1 MARRGDAIYL
11 RGKTWWL
18 DFMHQGRRYC
28 VRLGKNI
35 NRTAAWELSQVKR
48 AAILK
53 GEAGIGEKRKD
64 IAFEKAAT
72 EFLKWAQTNKKPKTV
87 RSYKQCV
94 KQLARSFNGKR
105 LSEIHPFLIEK
116 HKRERIE
123 AGARVAANREVTVLK
138 ALFNRCIEWGLFAGE
153 NPARKVKLLKEPRG
167 RLRYLDVDE
176 EIRLL
181 QAASEPLRTII
192 MVGLHAGLR
201 INAEALTLR
210 WADVDLKR
218 SLLTVQAAYAKSGQT
233 RTVEINSGLREA
245 LTRLRDG
252 ASPERPVFRRKDG
265 KPLSSIRT
273 IFEKACR
280 EAKLTGVTPH
290 TLRHTFASKLMM
302 AGVDMRTIQ
311 ELGGWSDLKMVERYT
326 HLSPSHKAEAVEK
339 IASHS
344 TTLFTTPQG
353 EAKESQGQVIELTAL
368 GR

>member
-1 MARRGDAIYL
+1 
-11 RGKTWWL
+11 
-18 DFMHQGRRYC
+18 RY
-28 VRLGKNI
+28 VGRLGRNI
-35 NRTAAWELSQVKR
+35 NRTAAREIASVKR

-64 IAFEKAAT
+64 LPFEKAAAK
-72 EFLKWAQTNKKPKTV
+72 FLEWAEANKKPRTV
-87 RSYKQCV
+87 RSYRQCV
-94 KQLARSFNGKR
+94 GQLLRSFGGKR
-105 LSEIHPFLIEK
+105 PMREIHAFLIEK
-116 HKRERIE
+116 HKRERI
-123 AGARVAANREVTVLK
+123 AGGARVAANREVTVLK

-280 EAKLTGVTPH
+280 EAKLIGVTPH

-311 ELGGWSDLKMVERYT
+311 ELGGWSDLKMVERYS